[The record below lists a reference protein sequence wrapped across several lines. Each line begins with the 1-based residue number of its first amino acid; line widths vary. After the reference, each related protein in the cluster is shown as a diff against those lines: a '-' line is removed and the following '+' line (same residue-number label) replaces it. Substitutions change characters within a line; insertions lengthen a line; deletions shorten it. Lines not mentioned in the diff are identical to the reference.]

1 MTTDAS
7 LVGWEGHI
15 NNLTVQG
22 RWSNVQK
29 MSHINCLEMEAVYLT
44 VKHFLPYLINKN
56 VLIQTDNYTVTCY
69 LNHQG
74 ITKSL
79 QLLHLTWKLWSLVLE
94 NNTFLYVPQINSHSG
109 KEKFTSRHVIE
120 TRVSPS
126 DRVVNEQ
133 FSCEQDFSSLGLS
146 NDGSVC
152 NFSEQE
158 NTAVLFMDDSSESS
172 CNRCNVNFLAEHV
185 CLCIPTNSDDSQG
198 VAAYETV
205 PLQNNSDSTSLAETV
220 LVSYSSKHV
229 SGFSDKAATLGE
241 SAVTGKGESI
251 SPRPKISEFDGMA
264 VVDRHFSAKR
274 FSEKT
279 RKLLAL
285 SWRKGTRKD
294 YTAKFKQFSM
304 WCTEWKVDPFLAS
317 PNNCADFLTSLFQR
331 GLKYRTINGYRSILS
346 SFLPPIDNCPI
357 GQHSYIIRL
366 LKGAFN
372 ERPPVKRL
380 IPNWDLSF
388 ILGCLKEDPFE
399 PLKDASVKH
408 LTWKTCFLVAITTF
422 RRCSDLQSLQITDND
437 MNIGERGI
445 TFVRTGLSKQ
455 DRPNH
460 ESNHIF
466 VPVFS
471 QDKYL
476 DPRRCLLRY
485 IKKDKEIKKKG
496 WSKCFEIIS
505 GY

>member
-1 MTTDAS
+1 M
-7 LVGWEGHI
+7 
-15 NNLTVQG
+15 
-22 RWSNVQK
+22 
-29 MSHINCLEMEAVYLT
+29 
-44 VKHFLPYLINKN
+44 
-56 VLIQTDNYTVTCY
+56 
-69 LNHQG
+69 
-74 ITKSL
+74 
-79 QLLHLTWKLWSLVLE
+79 
-94 NNTFLYVPQINSHSG
+94 
-109 KEKFTSRHVIE
+109 
-120 TRVSPS
+120 
-126 DRVVNEQ
+126 
-133 FSCEQDFSSLGLS
+133 
-146 NDGSVC
+146 
-152 NFSEQE
+152 FSEQE
-158 NTAVLFMDDSSESS
+158 NTAVLFMDDSSESF

-198 VAAYETV
+198 VAAYEMV

-241 SAVTGKGESI
+241 SAVTGKGENI
-251 SPRPKISEFDGMA
+251 SPRPEISEFDGMA
-264 VVDRHFSAKR
+264 VVDRHFSAKG
-274 FSEKT
+274 FSEET

-304 WCTEWKVDPFLAS
+304 WCTERKVDPFLAS
-317 PNNCADFLTSLFQR
+317 LNDCADFLTSLFQR
-331 GLKYRTINGYRSILS
+331 GLKYRTVNGYRSMLS
-346 SFLPPIDNCPI
+346 SFMPPIDNCPI

-366 LKGAFN
+366 FKGVFN

-388 ILGCLKEDPFE
+388 ILDCLKEDPFE

-422 RRCSDLQSLQITDND
+422 ERCSDLQSLQITDND

-466 VPVFS
+466 VPAFS

-485 IKKDKEIKKKG
+485 IKKTKKLRKKDSQNVSKLFLATRKPHQAFTAQTISKWIVNLIKMCYKLNKKSLKDRKIQG
-496 WSKCFEIIS
+496 HSTRSVGPSWALFKGASLRHIMESADWSSESIFIKHYLKPVNTSFLEV
-505 GY
+505 